1 MTPQPQ
7 STDKARASSGAY
19 RHLVA
24 DNGRHALFAFM
35 TITRILQTTCF
46 SFLVLD

>member
-19 RHLVA
+19 HHLVA
-24 DNGRHALFAFM
+24 GAAVMRRFAFM
-35 TITRILQTTCF
+35 TITRI
-46 SFLVLD
+46 S